1 VIVRDWA
8 EGFMR
13 GVATHVDA
21 WSVILL
27 MDKRKLLA
35 PILAASTAGQDLMH
49 RGATVRHYC

>member
-1 VIVRDWA
+1 VIVRDGA

-27 MDKRKLLA
+27 KDKRKLLVGLA
-35 PILAASTAGQDLMH
+35 PQSSQLRLN
-49 RGATVRHYC
+49 R

>member
-35 PILAASTAGQDLMH
+35 PILAASTAGQD
-49 RGATVRHYC
+49 

>member
-8 EGFMR
+8 EGIMR

-27 MDKRKLLA
+27 RAKRKLLA
-35 PILAASTAGQDLMH
+35 PILAASTADQD
-49 RGATVRHYC
+49 